1 VADRAAADAVIGS
14 SIAGRDIAALVLAA
28 VCWGLGTVVSKV
40 ALTEIPPVSLLTLQ
54 LAASLV
60 ALTALMRWQRIP
72 LRGAASSLLGRLGLL
87 NPGLAYALGL
97 IGLISISAS
106 VSVLLWALEP
116 LMILLLAGLFLRE
129 RIGPPLIVMS
139 VLAVGG
145 MLLVVYEPSSVGGQV
160 LGVAL
165 TLAGVACCAAYTVIT
180 RRLIP
185 DARETSQ
192 VVLAQQMYGLGLAL
206 GLAAMVALLGGDLI
220 PTSISPLG
228 LTSGVLSGVLYYAAA
243 YWLYLGA
250 LRRVPASIAAS
261 SFYLIPIVGV
271 TGGALL
277 LGERLGASQWIGA
290 LIVLGAVLGILGRTA
305 YTSMPVARATEG

>member
-1 VADRAAADAVIGS
+1 VIGS

-28 VCWGLGTVVSKV
+28 VCWGLGTVVSKA
-40 ALTEIPPVSLLTLQ
+40 ALAEIPPVSLLTIQ
-54 LAASLV
+54 LATSLV
-60 ALTALMRWQRIP
+60 ALTALMRWRGIP
-72 LRGAASSLLGRLGLL
+72 LRGGASSLLGRLGLL

-97 IGLISISAS
+97 IGLMTISVS

-129 RIGPPLIVMS
+129 RITPTLIAMS
-139 VLAVGG
+139 ILAVGG
-145 MLLVVYEPSSVGGQV
+145 MVLVVYEPTPVGGQV

-180 RRLIP
+180 RRFIP

-192 VVLAQQMYGLGLAL
+192 VVLVQQAYGLVLAL
-206 GLAAMVALLGGDLI
+206 GLAAMVGLVGGDLV
-220 PTSISPLG
+220 PTALTPLG
-228 LTSGVLSGVLYYAAA
+228 LASGMLSGVLYYAAA

-250 LRRVPASIAAS
+250 LRRVPASIAAT

-277 LGERLGASQWIGA
+277 LGERLGVGQWIGA
-290 LIVLGAVLGILGRTA
+290 LIVLGAVLGILGRT
-305 YTSMPVARATEG
+305 THTQVPVARPTAG